1 MPLVET
7 VIRDIPLKLK
17 TVDCLFSPKSPDRGT
32 LAMLSTVE
40 FQPEDKVLDLGCGY
54 GLVGIL
60 AAHFAMPKNV
70 YLIDVDP
77 VAVEITQK
85 NAVAHGVADVTV
97 QQSDGFRNFAEA
109 GLTKIL
115 ANPPYHT
122 DFSVAKHFILKG
134 FNRLQ
139 VGGRMYFVTKREAW
153 YRKSLS
159 SAFGGCHVEK
169 VDGYFVFTAEKRS
182 ESYAKRRS
190 RSR

>member
-1 MPLVET
+1 
-7 VIRDIPLKLK
+7 
-17 TVDCLFSPKSPDRGT
+17 
-32 LAMLSTVE
+32 MLSCVA

-60 AAHFAMPKNV
+60 AAHFADPKNV
-70 YLIDVDP
+70 FLTDVDS
-77 VAVEITQK
+77 VAVTVSEQ
-85 NAVAHGVADVTV
+85 NAAAHGVSDVTV
-97 QQSDGFRNFAEA
+97 QQSDGFKDFTEA

-115 ANPPYHT
+115 SNPPYHE

-139 VGGRMYFVTKREAW
+139 VGGHMYFVTKREQW

-159 SAFGGCHVEK
+159 SAFGGCHVQQ

-182 ESYAKRRS
+182 ENYAKRR
-190 RSR
+190 RRVR

>member
-1 MPLVET
+1 MAIVET
-7 VIRDIPLKLK
+7 VIQDIPLKLQ
-17 TVDCLFSPKSPDRGT
+17 TADSLFSPKSLDRGT
-32 LAMLSTVE
+32 LAMLSCVA
-40 FQPEDKVLDLGCGY
+40 FQPDDKVLDLGCGY

-60 AAHFAMPKNV
+60 AAHFASPKNV
-70 YLIDVDP
+70 FLTDIDP
-77 VAVEITQK
+77 VAVEISRK
-85 NAVAHGVADVTV
+85 NALAHGVADVTV
-97 QQSDGFRNFAEA
+97 QQSDGFKDFTET
-109 GLTKIL
+109 GLTRIL
-115 ANPPYHT
+115 SNPPYHT

-139 VGGRMYFVTKREAW
+139 VGGHMYFVTKRETW

-159 SAFGGCHVEK
+159 SAFGGCHVQQ